1 MMKPLRV
8 DRQILIESEALSV
21 SFTRE
26 LEHDGPEAARHAPTH
41 VEFRLDIRHCDALSQ
56 EQKDLLLATPGLKA
70 NRRGIIRVFCREHR
84 TRAANL
90 DGARHAMV
98 QMLRAVLFP
107 KPGDDAPPETDAPK
121 PKRRG
126 GLIKRSGS

>member
-1 MMKPLRV
+1 MIKPLRV
-8 DRQILIESEALSV
+8 DRQLLIEAEALSV

-41 VEFRLDIRHCDALSQ
+41 VELRLDIRRCEALS
-56 EQKDLLLATPGLKA
+56 EEHKETLLARPELKA
-70 NRRGIIRVFCREHR
+70 NRRGIVRVFCREHR

-107 KPGDDAPPETDAPK
+107 KPGDDTSPESPAPK

-126 GLIKRSGS
+126 GLIKKSK